1 MAGILL
7 DAFHQNLRKKYI
19 VSPYCVGIVNLLIQ
33 ILIWWMKNYICLWHI
48 DYYMYYSRQ
57 FQCYILHRDFP
68 IRTYKCAFHLH
79 WDKCLTCIIECQSR
93 SVLQIQIPIYS
104 SINSPLWTPTFICT
118 ICFSRYF
125 SKIFHEVM
133 SIDNDLFL
141 KVEKVEVIWTF

>member
-7 DAFHQNLRKKYI
+7 DVFHQNLRKKYI
-19 VSPYCVGIVNLLIQ
+19 GSPYCVGIVNLLIQ

-79 WDKCLTCIIECQSR
+79 WDNLSVWHALQSVKVVLCYRYKIPSILALTHHFELRLSFAPFVFR
-93 SVLQIQIPIYS
+93 D
-104 SINSPLWTPTFICT
+104 T
-118 ICFSRYF
+118 
-125 SKIFHEVM
+125 
-133 SIDNDLFL
+133 FL
-141 KVEKVEVIWTF
+141 KVFMRLWALIMIYF